1 MPAHWVI
8 HIGLY
13 TINEDYCHLRSIGML
28 HWPAY
33 KEERANMNRL
43 LLIIYRSHCIY
54 KQRRLEAGF
63 FQSRQCPDYPYE
75 FKIKSHL
82 LPMPLKEALKKHREE
97 INRRKEINK
106 RTGILASSWNNDTVV
121 AN

>member
-1 MPAHWVI
+1 
-8 HIGLY
+8 
-13 TINEDYCHLRSIGML
+13 
-28 HWPAY
+28 
-33 KEERANMNRL
+33 MNRL

-63 FQSRQCPDYPYE
+63 FQFRRCPDYPYG
-75 FKIKSHL
+75 FKMESDL
-82 LPMPLKEALKKHREE
+82 VRMPLKEALKKHREE

-121 AN
+121 SN